1 MTTPRIDEIGRLI
14 GDPTRATILDALM
27 DGRAWTGR
35 ELASFAHVTASTTSE
50 HLQRL
55 IEGSLVTVVPS
66 GRYRYYRLAST
77 EIAAAL
83 EGLMLIAARTPNP
96 DGRNPIDPT
105 LRRARTCY
113 DHLAGELGVALADA
127 LVLRGA
133 VVFGDRDAEVT
144 PVGSALF
151 AELGLTITGTQKQ
164 RALCRPCLDWSE
176 RRFHLAGRCGAALA
190 RCALEREWVEQKAGT
205 RAVAVTESGVRALGK
220 HFDITWTP

>member
-1 MTTPRIDEIGRLI
+1 MATPRIDEIGRLI
-14 GDPTRATILDALM
+14 GDPTRATILDVLM

-35 ELASFAHVTASTTSE
+35 ELARFANVTPSTASE

-55 IEGSLVTVVPS
+55 VEGSLVTVLPS
-66 GRYRYYRLAST
+66 GKYRYYRLASA

-83 EGLMLIAARTPNP
+83 EGLMLIAARTPKP
-96 DGRNPIDPT
+96 DGRSPIDPT

-127 LVLRGA
+127 LVGRGA

-144 PVGSALF
+144 PAGAALF
-151 AELGLTITGTQKQ
+151 AELGLTITGTQKH

-176 RRFHLAGRCGAALA
+176 RRFHLAGQCGAALA
-190 RCALEREWVEQKAGT
+190 RCALEREWVEREAGT
-205 RAVAVTESGVRALGK
+205 RAVSVTTSGVRALSK
-220 HFDITWTP
+220 HFDIAWTP